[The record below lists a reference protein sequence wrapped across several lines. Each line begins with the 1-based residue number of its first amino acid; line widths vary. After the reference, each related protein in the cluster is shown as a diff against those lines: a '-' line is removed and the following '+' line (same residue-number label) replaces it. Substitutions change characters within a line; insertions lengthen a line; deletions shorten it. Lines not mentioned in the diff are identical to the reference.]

1 MQAHCVSDRCKC
13 AGQTEVVDAEGAQ
26 YFDAIPHAALMQPL
40 TRQIS
45 DPRSLRVLDYGT
57 F

>member
-1 MQAHCVSDRCKC
+1 MSDRCKC
-13 AGQTEVVDAEGAQ
+13 TGQTEVVDAEGAQ
-26 YFDAIPHAALMQPL
+26 YFDTIPHAALMQPL